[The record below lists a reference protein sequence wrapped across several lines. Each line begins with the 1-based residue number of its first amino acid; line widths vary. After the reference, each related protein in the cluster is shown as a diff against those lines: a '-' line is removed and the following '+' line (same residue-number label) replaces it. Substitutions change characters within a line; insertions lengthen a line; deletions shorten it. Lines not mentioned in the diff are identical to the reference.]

1 MNQAIW
7 LVFIQTAMV
16 HLTSY
21 RGGYFRLRLLFLE
34 DSRCHLEDIVAS
46 QPDLRLFGSYRRNKN
61 FKSLL
66 TIAHHEASP
75 ASISSEY
82 QRQISIW

>member
-16 HLTSY
+16 TERPSDLVQGGLFPAPASIPGGQSVSL
-21 RGGYFRLRLLFLE
+21 GGYRR
-34 DSRCHLEDIVAS
+34 
-46 QPDLRLFGSYRRNKN
+46 QPARLFGFYRRNKN

-75 ASISSEY
+75 ASTSEY